1 MRLIEMLLREHSK
14 AQRDRIITY
23 IGRNPKRFADLIQVF
38 QDGPYRVTQRAAWPL
53 SYCAAL
59 HPKLVQPHLGKLLTF
74 AKKPGVH
81 DAVKRNV
88 VRLLQF
94 IAIPKKHHAKT
105 IDLCFG
111 FLKNP
116 KEPVAV
122 RVFAMT
128 VLANLAKQHPSLA
141 NEIIPMIETQLPYAT
156 AAFRNRGAKM
166 LKELSK
172 SW

>member
-1 MRLIEMLLREHSK
+1 MLFREHSK
-14 AQRDRIITY
+14 AQRNRIITY
-23 IGRNPKRFADLIQVF
+23 IGSNPKRFADLIQVF

-53 SYCAAL
+53 SHCAAL

-74 AKKPGVH
+74 AKKTGVH

-94 IAIPKKHHAKT
+94 IAIPKKYHAKT

-111 FLKNP
+111 LLTNP
-116 KEPVAV
+116 KEPIAA

-128 VLANLAKQHPSLA
+128 VLANLTKQHPLLA
-141 NEIIPMIETQLPYAT
+141 NEIIPSIETQLPYAS
-156 AAFRNRGAKM
+156 AAFRNRGAKV
-166 LKELSK
+166 LRELSK
-172 SW
+172 G